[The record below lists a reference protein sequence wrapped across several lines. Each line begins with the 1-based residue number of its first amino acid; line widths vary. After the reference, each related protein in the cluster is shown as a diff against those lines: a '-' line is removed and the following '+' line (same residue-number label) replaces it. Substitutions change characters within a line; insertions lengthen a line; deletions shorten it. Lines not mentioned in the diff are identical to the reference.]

1 MSPLTPD
8 VSLVAALCLGI
19 VAAATALA
27 ALVAR
32 TARRTTRTD
41 VRRRT
46 GQLVQLLAGRLSG
59 RVPARTLNAAA
70 REVEADHFWDAME
83 AIAATLRRSERLAL
97 AESLARNRHVS
108 AERRILL
115 EDDAPAR
122 RERAAHR
129 LGLLPSPRLRGALRR
144 ALVAGPEPVRLAA
157 GRALATLRDAPA
169 LHWICAHPQAL
180 ATRPLPAL
188 SGLLRAYGPGS
199 RAHLIT
205 ALDRGIAVPHFECA
219 MLDALGVTRCRSA
232 RERIEARL
240 HGEVVEVRVAAARA
254 LGRLGMAES
263 IPALII
269 ALGDPEWP
277 ARAQAAHALGRLR
290 ATPAVEALAES
301 VGDTAWWVRRHAAY
315 ALAAIGSEGHDAL
328 CELATRSP
336 DPYAREMAREAL
348 DHALARNT
356 A

>member
-1 MSPLTPD
+1 
-8 VSLVAALCLGI
+8 VAALCLGI
-19 VAAATALA
+19 FAAATALA
-27 ALVAR
+27 ALIAR
-32 TARRTTRTD
+32 TARRATRTD

-59 RVPARTLNAAA
+59 RVAAQTLDAAA
-70 REVEADHFWDAME
+70 REAEADHFWDAME
-83 AIAATLRRSERLAL
+83 AIAATLRRGERLLL
-97 AESLARNRHVS
+97 AESLSRNRHVS
-108 AERRILL
+108 AERRTLI
-115 EDDAPAR
+115 ESDAPVR
-122 RERAAHR
+122 RERAARR
-129 LGLLPSPRLRGALRR
+129 LGLLPSARMRRPLRR

-157 GRALATLRDAPA
+157 GRALATLRDIPA
-169 LHWICAHPQAL
+169 LHWLCAHPEAL

-188 SGLLRAYGPGS
+188 SGLLRAFGPGA

-205 ALDRGIAVPHFECA
+205 ALDRGIDVPHFECA
-219 MLDALGVTRCRSA
+219 ILDALGVTRCRSA
-232 RERIEARL
+232 RERIETRL
-240 HGEVVEVRVAAARA
+240 HRDVLEVRVAAARA

-277 ARAQAAHALGRLR
+277 ARAQAAQALGRLR

-301 VGDTAWWVRRHAAY
+301 VADSAWWVRRHAAY
-315 ALAAIGSEGHDAL
+315 ALAAIGNEGRDAL
-328 CELATRSP
+328 CELAVRSP

-348 DHALARNT
+348 DHALVRHT